1 MQKSK
6 SNSISQNIKK
16 IRLLNK
22 LTQEELASKLELD
35 TQYYA
40 QLERGERNFTI
51 DKIIQVCTVLKVNI
65 QDIIVI
71 DFDTEEQTC
80 EMAEKI
86 SSKLPSLS
94 VLQLQLVEKFLT
106 EIIPFVK

>member
-71 DFDTEEQTC
+71 DFDTGEQTC
-80 EMAEKI
+80 AMVEKI
-86 SSKLPSLS
+86 SSKLPALS

-106 EIIPFVK
+106 EIVPFVK

>member
-16 IRLLNK
+16 VRLLNK
-22 LTQEELASKLELD
+22 LTQEELATKLELD

-71 DFDTEEQTC
+71 DFDTDEQTC
-80 EMAEKI
+80 EMVEKI
-86 SSKLPSLS
+86 SSKISALS